1 MGVGLLGVGLDL
13 HGQDRLQVLKQWVNS
28 KENAAH
34 CESTLVLQR
43 RSLQRAD
50 TNEELLTIQQMFEKR
65 IPIEKIRAVVSRGGG
80 IPDRDCPGVAKLT
93 SYWVE
98 TSRTRLAREDFSQ
111 TAQTRVN
118 AAHQGSL
125 DVMGL
130 APSPTQATNAPTDLE
145 ALVNQAALD
154 AGQSS
159 GGGSGSEGL
168 VGRWGGEIFGV

>member
-1 MGVGLLGVGLDL
+1 M
-13 HGQDRLQVLKQWVNS
+13 NS
-28 KENAAH
+28 NENAAH
-34 CESTLVLQR
+34 CESCLVLQR

-65 IPIEKIRAVVSRGGG
+65 VPIEKIRAVVSRGGG

-111 TAQTRVN
+111 SAETRVN
-118 AAHQGSL
+118 TSHQGNL

-130 APSPTQATNAPTDLE
+130 FPSQNVATNAPVPDLE
-145 ALVNQAALD
+145 AMLNQAATA
-154 AGQSS
+154 AGTSCQNS
-159 GGGSGSEGL
+159 GGGTGSEG
-168 VGRWGGEIFGV
+168 FC